1 MMRRVKNITKKSRDV
16 RSTAHIHDCPVGR
29 DQLATRDGMRFD
41 NADIKGLL
49 SIDGYVDLMD
59 KASIEVALML
69 AE

>member
-1 MMRRVKNITKKSRDV
+1 
-16 RSTAHIHDCPVGR
+16 
-29 DQLATRDGMRFD
+29 MRFD